1 MNTTYFD
8 ILGNEISVN
17 DHVMVNKKSKGM
29 NYFVTGKIISID
41 DTNIEFDTV
50 MAKGEEGLKGNIKI
64 KPKYKIKTNDKT
76 LVKVTL
82 KKAV

>member
-29 NYFVTGKIISID
+29 NYFVTGKITSIND
-41 DTNIEFDTV
+41 DNIEVDTV

-64 KPKYKIKTNDKT
+64 KSKYKIKISDKS
-76 LVKVTL
+76 LVKVIL